1 MIGDALTLTT
11 HGREE
16 TLAWGRRIA
25 ARIRRGDVV
34 ALYGDLGSGKTVFA
48 QGLCAGLGVA
58 QDVTSPTFTIIQEYT
73 GPMRIFHVDLYRIG
87 SWMEL
92 EELGMPSILEE
103 ADVAI
108 VEWAEKAEPI
118 LPAQRFSVRLE
129 YLGKGKAHPNSR
141 RLSIRAPKGI
151 VLEDLAP

>member
-1 MIGDALTLTT
+1 M
-11 HGREE
+11 
-16 TLAWGRRIA
+16 
-25 ARIRRGDVV
+25 

-48 QGLCAGLGVA
+48 QGLCVGLGVT
-58 QDVTSPTFTIIQEYT
+58 QDVTSPSFTIIQEYG

-87 SWMEL
+87 SWIEL

-118 LPAQRFSVRLE
+118 LPKERFSVRLD
-129 YLGKGKAHPNSR
+129 YCRGDQDLLDCR

-151 VLEDLAP
+151 VLKDLVR